1 MSHQLPCTLSPVTK
15 MYQLPCHQF
24 ALHRYTLQATVLSY
38 VTRHRLIPTIGRSM
52 NYVPFTIFSITN
64 YVAIFISKD
73 LFEISDKRQ
82 MILNSA
88 NDNWKMTHFSRG
100 ELV

>member
-52 NYVPFTIFSITN
+52 NYVPFTNFSKGLT
-64 YVAIFISKD
+64 
-73 LFEISDKRQ
+73 
-82 MILNSA
+82 
-88 NDNWKMTHFSRG
+88 G
-100 ELV
+100 